1 MNKITKLIII
11 AVAICSLSTQALA
24 HGGEGRGGRG
34 YGGGHEGYGLGLGII
49 TGLAV
54 GALAGSYAY
63 QSYQPYPVYQQPYYP
78 PQVYV
83 APPVQQCTNVV
94 NQVVMNGYLQ
104 NVYSVACL
112 QPNGQWM
119 IVR

>member
-1 MNKITKLIII
+1 MNKLTKLIII
-11 AVAICSLSTQALA
+11 SVAVCSLSTQALA
-24 HGGEGRGGRG
+24 HGGERGGGRG
-34 YGGGHEGYGLGLGII
+34 YGGGYGLGLGII

-63 QSYQPYPVYQQPYYP
+63 QSYPVYQQPAYQPYYP
-78 PQVYV
+78 PQVVYV

-94 NQVVMNGYLQ
+94 NQVVMNGYVQ

-119 IVR
+119 VVR